1 MKSPAPELEA
11 LRVAI
16 DQVDRSILELVAE
29 RVRLVLRVGDYKRQ
43 NGLPV
48 YDPERER
55 SLLER
60 LSSTAPAPLDGD
72 TVRRVFER
80 LSDESRRI
88 EQHHMQQR

>member
-1 MKSPAPELEA
+1 MKTPVPELDA
-11 LRVAI
+11 LRAAI
-16 DQVDRSILELVAE
+16 DHVDRGILELVAE

-60 LSSTAPAPLDGD
+60 LSSTAPAPLDAD

-80 LSDESRRI
+80 LIDESRRI
-88 EQHHMQQR
+88 EQHHVQQR